1 MFSRIITA
9 IFFLFSV
16 SGSSLR
22 AFETESEH
30 AITFPNEWS
39 LFTNFITK
47 YEKKYP
53 TLEIF
58 ESRFKVFKNNVNNI
72 YMHNSQNSDFTL
84 ELNKFS
90 DLSPAEFKETFIRNG
105 FNSSNVAT
113 SCSKYTNTKST
124 SVEIDWTKNGMVTG
138 VKDQGQCGS
147 CWAFSSTGAMESAY
161 AISTGKLI
169 SLSEQQLVD
178 CSKGYGNLGCNG
190 GLMDNAFSYAIDNGM
205 CSEASYPYTATSNF
219 KSCKSTCS
227 PTVKIVG
234 CGDVTPN
241 NQLVLKSAVNN
252 GPVSIAIEADTQVF
266 QFYKEGVITSSTCGT
281 NLDHGVLIVGYGTEN
296 TVDYWLVKNSW
307 GPDWGLN
314 GYVKIQRTSSTNDA
328 GICGVAMQP
337 SFPIV

>member
-1 MFSRIITA
+1 MLFRLLVTV
-9 IFFLFSV
+9 FFLFNV
-16 SGSSLR
+16 SGSSFRTIEL
-22 AFETESEH
+22 ETEHS
-30 AITFPNEWS
+30 ISFPNEWS
-39 LFTNFITK
+39 LFNNFIVK

-58 ESRFKVFKNNVNNI
+58 ESRFKIFKDNVYNI
-72 YMHNSQNSDFTL
+72 YMHNSRNSDFTL

-90 DLSPAEFKETFIRNG
+90 DLNSVEFKETFVRGG
-105 FNSSNVAT
+105 FNNSNT
-113 SCSKYTNTKST
+113 GTTCSKYNNAKST
-124 SVEIDWTKNGMVTG
+124 SVEIDWTKNGMVTN

-147 CWAFSSTGAMESAY
+147 CWAFSATGAMESAY
-161 AISTGKLI
+161 AISTGKLV

-190 GLMDNAFSYAIDNGM
+190 GLMDNAFSYAIDTGM
-205 CSEASYPYTATSNF
+205 CTENSYPYTATSNF
-219 KSCKSTCS
+219 KSCKSSCS
-227 PTVKIVG
+227 PDVKITG
-234 CGDVTPN
+234 CADVSPN

-252 GPVSIAIEADTQVF
+252 GPVSIAIEADTTIF

-281 NLDHGVLIVGYGTEN
+281 NLDHGVLIVGYGNEN
-296 TVDYWLVKNSW
+296 KVDYWLVKNSW